1 VLTLRWLGTA
11 LDVMVLGGLAIA
23 AGEVVDDAII
33 DVENAW
39 RRLRAA
45 PPDARASDVVL
56 AASLEVRSAVVYAT
70 AMVVLVFLP
79 VFLLGGL
86 EGALFRPLALAYVLA
101 IGASL
106 VVALTVTPAMALAL
120 LPGSVARHDEPPRLV
135 HALRRRYARLLGAA
149 LARPRPVAIAS
160 VLFVLAGAALVP
172 FLHLEFL
179 PEFHETNVIMHM
191 FGAPGVGLD
200 ESMRVGIA
208 AERELLA
215 VPGVQSVAQFVGRA
229 TLAEDHGFGAERSE
243 LLVRLRPDADA
254 AAVAEALRARAAT
267 IGGFAFD
274 LKQFLN
280 ERIEETLEGG
290 GAALIVRLRGPDAF
304 ALEQAATALA
314 ARLAAVPGATD
325 VRAEGALSAPGLRV
339 RPRRADLLRLGV
351 SGSAV
356 ERAMRS
362 ALGGLPVARVV
373 DGTRQAD
380 VVLRVAAADDP
391 ARLGRLP
398 VPTARGGI
406 VALASVADVEI
417 GPLRADITHEDGV
430 RTGIVRV
437 NVTGRPLAAVARDV
451 AQATREFSLP
461 RGVYAEVGG
470 EYAAA
475 SAARRRLLGLGALA
489 LVGIFA
495 LLLVDFGSVR
505 LAALTMV
512 NVPLAFVGGVVAV
525 LVGGGGR
532 LSLGAIVGFVTI
544 FGITIRNGI
553 VLVAHFLHV
562 EREHGRRLD
571 RAALVEA
578 AADRLAP
585 ILMTALAT
593 AIALVPLLLLGGR
606 AGGEIEQPMA
616 LVIVGGL
623 VTSTWLNLFV
633 VPLWYAS
640 GGRR

>member
-1 VLTLRWLGTA
+1 
-11 LDVMVLGGLAIA
+11 
-23 AGEVVDDAII
+23 
-33 DVENAW
+33 
-39 RRLRAA
+39 
-45 PPDARASDVVL
+45 
-56 AASLEVRSAVVYAT
+56 VRSAVVYAT

-106 VVALTVTPAMALAL
+106 VVALTITPAMALAL

-135 HALRRRYARLLGAA
+135 RALRSRYARLLGAA

-160 VLFVLAGAALVP
+160 VLVVLAGAALVP

-200 ESMRVGIA
+200 ESMRVGMA

-254 AAVAEALRARAAT
+254 GAVAEALRARAAT

-304 ALEQAATALA
+304 AIEQAATALA

-398 VPTARGGI
+398 VPTARG
-406 VALASVADVEI
+406 
-417 GPLRADITHEDGV
+417 
-430 RTGIVRV
+430 
-437 NVTGRPLAAVARDV
+437 
-451 AQATREFSLP
+451 
-461 RGVYAEVGG
+461 
-470 EYAAA
+470 
-475 SAARRRLLGLGALA
+475 
-489 LVGIFA
+489 
-495 LLLVDFGSVR
+495 
-505 LAALTMV
+505 
-512 NVPLAFVGGVVAV
+512 
-525 LVGGGGR
+525 
-532 LSLGAIVGFVTI
+532 
-544 FGITIRNGI
+544 
-553 VLVAHFLHV
+553 
-562 EREHGRRLD
+562 
-571 RAALVEA
+571 
-578 AADRLAP
+578 
-585 ILMTALAT
+585 
-593 AIALVPLLLLGGR
+593 
-606 AGGEIEQPMA
+606 
-616 LVIVGGL
+616 
-623 VTSTWLNLFV
+623 
-633 VPLWYAS
+633 
-640 GGRR
+640 

>member
-1 VLTLRWLGTA
+1 
-11 LDVMVLGGLAIA
+11 
-23 AGEVVDDAII
+23 
-33 DVENAW
+33 
-39 RRLRAA
+39 
-45 PPDARASDVVL
+45 
-56 AASLEVRSAVVYAT
+56 
-70 AMVVLVFLP
+70 
-79 VFLLGGL
+79 
-86 EGALFRPLALAYVLA
+86 
-101 IGASL
+101 
-106 VVALTVTPAMALAL
+106 
-120 LPGSVARHDEPPRLV
+120 
-135 HALRRRYARLLGAA
+135 
-149 LARPRPVAIAS
+149 
-160 VLFVLAGAALVP
+160 VP
-172 FLHLEFL
+172 C
-179 PEFHETNVIMHM
+179 
-191 FGAPGVGLD
+191 
-200 ESMRVGIA
+200 
-208 AERELLA
+208 
-215 VPGVQSVAQFVGRA
+215 VQSVAQFVGRA

-254 AAVAEALRARAAT
+254 GAVAEALRARAAT

-290 GAALIVRLRGPDAF
+290 GAALIVRLRGPDVF
-304 ALEQAATALA
+304 AIEQAATALA

-437 NVTGRPLAAVARDV
+437 NVAGRPLAAVARDV
-451 AQATREFSLP
+451 AQATRAFSLP

-562 EREHGRRLD
+562 EAEHGRALD

-640 GGRR
+640 GRRR